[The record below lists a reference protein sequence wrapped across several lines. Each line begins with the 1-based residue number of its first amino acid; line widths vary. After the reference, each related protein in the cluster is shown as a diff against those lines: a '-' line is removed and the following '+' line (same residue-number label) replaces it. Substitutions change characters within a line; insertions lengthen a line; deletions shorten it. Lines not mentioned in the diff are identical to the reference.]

1 MQLFSLLGFKVRADA
16 SWLVLALLVTWSLAE
31 SLFPAFYPGMPAM
44 TYWSMGIAGMAGLVF
59 SIVFHELSH
68 ALVARRHGLPIKGI
82 TLFIFGGVAEMDEE
96 PETPRVELLMAIAGP
111 LASFAL
117 ALAFYG
123 SALAGAAW
131 GLPQALL
138 GVLGYL
144 ALINGMLAVFNLVP
158 AFPLDGGRVFRAL
171 LWRWKGDF
179 RWATKIATTGGD
191 VFGMMLIFVG
201 LLQVFRGSF
210 IGGMWWFLIGMFLR
224 AAAGASYRQLS
235 MRRAFE
241 GETVRRFMTTAPTS
255 VPPDLSIETL
265 VADYFY
271 GYHHDIFPVIED
283 GRVVGYV
290 TPRQVK
296 EIPQEAW
303 SRHPTRQI
311 MVTDLHEIAIP
322 PDTDVVQA
330 LARMRQSG
338 ASRLLVMEGERL
350 LGIVAL
356 KDLLEFLA
364 LKMDLEG
371 VD

>member
-31 SLFPAFYPGMPAM
+31 SLFPASYPGLPAM

-111 LASFAL
+111 IASFAL
-117 ALAFYG
+117 ALAFYA

-144 ALINGMLAVFNLVP
+144 ALINGMLAAFNLVP

-179 RWATKIATTGGD
+179 RWDCHDRRRRLRHDAHLRRPAAGLSGELHRRHVVVPDRHVPACRGRRLLPAIVDAAGLRGRNRAALHDHGADLGPAGPLHRKAGR
-191 VFGMMLIFVG
+191 G
-201 LLQVFRGSF
+201 LL
-210 IGGMWWFLIGMFLR
+210 LR
-224 AAAGASYRQLS
+224 L
-235 MRRAFE
+235 
-241 GETVRRFMTTAPTS
+241 
-255 VPPDLSIETL
+255 PP
-265 VADYFY
+265 
-271 GYHHDIFPVIED
+271 
-283 GRVVGYV
+283 
-290 TPRQVK
+290 
-296 EIPQEAW
+296 
-303 SRHPTRQI
+303 
-311 MVTDLHEIAIP
+311 
-322 PDTDVVQA
+322 
-330 LARMRQSG
+330 
-338 ASRLLVMEGERL
+338 
-350 LGIVAL
+350 
-356 KDLLEFLA
+356 
-364 LKMDLEG
+364 
-371 VD
+371 